1 MPFANRSVVKPLNQM
16 TTEMK
21 KFTPSENYETAGVIN
36 LDIKSRDEINEIY
49 HGIRDMQIHIVD
61 YLRDMN
67 ALQEDK
73 QKAEHDLKDKDEQL
87 VQLSRETYTDTLTG
101 VGSKAA
107 YVKKVE
113 ELNEEIQQQRDSL
126 EFAIVM
132 VDMNNLKQINDEYG
146 HKAGDQY
153 LQGCCH
159 MICEAFKHSPVY
171 RIGGDEF
178 VVVLIGQ
185 DYADRKAKTDQL
197 KADYEKAYA
206 KTDQSRGSAIRRPS
220 EWPTTHRATGPQSSC
235 SAAPTRQCTRTKRRS
250 RRLTA
255 PKAGSGGIKNAAGR
269 A

>member
-1 MPFANRSVVKPLNQM
+1 MLFANRSVVKPLNQM

-36 LDIKSRDEINEIY
+36 LDIKSRDVINEIY
-49 HGIRDMQIHIVD
+49 HGIRNMQIHIVD

-185 DYADRKAKTDQL
+185 DYVDRKAKTDQL

-206 KTDQSRGSAIRRPS
+206 KTDQSPWLRY
-220 EWPTTHRATGPQSSC
+220 
-235 SAAPTRQCTRTKRRS
+235 SAAVGMADYASGDWTAEFVFRR
-250 RRLTA
+250 A
-255 PKAGSGGIKNAAGR
+255 DKAMYENKTQVKEAHGA
-269 A
+269 